1 VKPKIEDHDE
11 QELIKNMKHLKKQN
25 ENTFVDYEGDT
36 YVDDL
41 YMESKME
48 FLRLNTLWKKVEA
61 NEWRSNK

>member
-48 FLRLNTLWKKVEA
+48 FLRLNTL
-61 NEWRSNK
+61 